1 MEKQYISQLRV
12 GDRVESCFAVS
23 FKQLAPYSSRS
34 ARAGE
39 EFLKLVLQ
47 DVTGTLEGRVWDNA
61 SGLNGIFDVE
71 DIIYVEGLVT
81 EYNGLQLAINSIQKV
96 SPREVDFSDFVP
108 TTQYDISKLWGNY
121 EEYISSIN
129 NPHLDRLFKAIFSS
143 DFKEKFF
150 AAPGGKTI
158 HHAYRGGLLEHTLE
172 VASIAD
178 HISQIYSDHI
188 NRDIL
193 LTGALLHDI
202 GKTMEYD
209 VNSISFQMT
218 DRGRL
223 LGHLVLGRDIL
234 MESSAGIA
242 DFPCELEDELGH
254 MILSHHGHKEWGS
267 PEPPKTI
274 EAFAL
279 YHSDL
284 VSARL
289 NQAISSFSE
298 KHDGRWTKWDPFLE
312 RSFFISPY
320 KTPEEFVTPADDN
333 D

>member
-121 EEYISSIN
+121 EEYISQSTT
-129 NPHLDRLFKAIFSS
+129 PFDRLFEYFSN

-150 AAPGGKTI
+150 AAPVGRPYIMPTEGPPTHFGSCLHRRSYI
-158 HHAYRGGLLEHTLE
+158 PD
-172 VASIAD
+172 IP
-178 HISQIYSDHI
+178 DHI

-193 LTGALLHDI
+193 TGALPLI
-202 GKTMEYD
+202 
-209 VNSISFQMT
+209 
-218 DRGRL
+218 
-223 LGHLVLGRDIL
+223 
-234 MESSAGIA
+234 
-242 DFPCELEDELGH
+242 
-254 MILSHHGHKEWGS
+254 
-267 PEPPKTI
+267 
-274 EAFAL
+274 
-279 YHSDL
+279 
-284 VSARL
+284 
-289 NQAISSFSE
+289 
-298 KHDGRWTKWDPFLE
+298 
-312 RSFFISPY
+312 
-320 KTPEEFVTPADDN
+320 
-333 D
+333 